1 MTAQDGVAAEGS
13 AVGGS
18 VAREGLDRRS
28 LALLEFPLIRA
39 RLAAAAGFPPG
50 RRLAEALEPS
60 TDPVIVA
67 RGLEETS
74 QMRAF
79 VASHPTAGIGG
90 SKSESNSCWDTTSIG
105 APNRSAIAVAVK
117 LSSRCSFR
125 TRVRGKRNS
134 RAKRSIWI
142 SRRCRRP

>member
-1 MTAQDGVAAEGS
+1 MTAHDQGAA
-13 AVGGS
+13 AGGRES
-18 VAREGLDRRS
+18 VPAATAHPGLDRRS
-28 LALLEFPLIRA
+28 LALLEFPLVRA

-90 SKSESNSCWDTTSIG
+90 SKDIG
-105 APNRSAIAVAVK
+105 PWIERA
-117 LSSRCSFR
+117 
-125 TRVRGKRNS
+125 VRGGRLDPAHFLDIASTLEAAS
-134 RAKRSIWI
+134 RLGEVLGRAWI
-142 SRRCRRP
+142 SRARS